1 MKDKPQPKPET
12 MSKDTAEK
20 LMKLDIQDF
29 ESHVKKLKCEANKKF
44 EAVVASYIKNA
55 TEMRKLTSKY
65 RSIDLIKVEF
75 EDGKIVFM
83 KVDDIA
89 TYGTRYAFNDAE
101 SISKHIAFTNN
112 SNIHQDGFRVF
123 VENKALS
130 FESKIIIKLKRDCL
144 LSTIEMRKTAYMNFN
159 KAIQDFINDVE
170 FINRCWNE
178 YHASAGTIQNNN
190 C

>member
-1 MKDKPQPKPET
+1 MKNKPQPKPET

-44 EAVVASYIKNA
+44 IAVIDSHIKNA
-55 TEMRKLTSKY
+55 TEMRKLLSQY
-65 RSIDLIKVEF
+65 RNIDTIKVEF
-75 EDGKIVFM
+75 KDGKVVFM

-101 SISKHIAFTNN
+101 SVRKHIAFTNN
-112 SNIHQDGFRVF
+112 SNINQDGFRTF

-130 FESKIIIKLKRDCL
+130 FESKTIFKLKRDCL
-144 LSTIEMRKTAYMNFN
+144 LATIDTRKTAYVSFN

-178 YHASAGTIQNNN
+178 YHASSGTVQNNN